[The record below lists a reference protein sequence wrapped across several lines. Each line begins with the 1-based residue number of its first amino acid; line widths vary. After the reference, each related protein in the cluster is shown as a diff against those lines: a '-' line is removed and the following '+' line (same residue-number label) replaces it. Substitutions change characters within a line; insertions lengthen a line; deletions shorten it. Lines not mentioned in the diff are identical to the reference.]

1 MPRFVATLVLLALVF
16 GTLSVEAQQAP
27 VAPAVPE
34 GFTLSAVEQA
44 YLDQVLQ
51 QWETQSDKIQTFS
64 CDFTRLVYD
73 PVFGPA
79 NQHKNEEDGTLSY
92 QKPDKGSFEIKEI
105 RQWDAKEQKYLPN
118 SQAIG
123 EHWVCNGQ
131 AIYEYKNEQRQ
142 LVVRPI
148 PPEMQGKSIV
158 DGPLPFLFGAEAEK
172 LKRRYWMKIDPR
184 TPAGQIRLVA
194 VPKFQADAVNYRQV
208 ELLLDQK
215 QMLPTAMQVY
225 MPDSSRTVYTFALG
239 GAQVNSRMTA
249 LWNQL
254 FSSPRTPFGWKRVVE
269 QPQAAQTAQPNS
281 PERR

>member
-16 GTLSVEAQQAP
+16 GTPSANAQPARIAPTVPPGFKLS
-27 VAPAVPE
+27 
-34 GFTLSAVEQA
+34 TVEQA

-51 QWETQSDKIQTFS
+51 QWETQSDQIQTFS

-79 NQHKNEEDGTLSY
+79 DRHKNEEDGTLSY
-92 QKPDKGSFEIKEI
+92 QKPDKGSFEIKKV
-105 RQWDAKEQKYLPN
+105 RQWDAKEQKYVPN

-123 EHWVCNGQ
+123 EHWVCDGE

-148 PPEMQGKSIV
+148 PPEMRGKSIV
-158 DGPLPFLFGAEAEK
+158 DGPLPFLFGAEAAK
-172 LKRRYWMKIDPR
+172 LKRRYWMRIDPR
-184 TPAGQIRLVA
+184 TQAGQIRLVA
-194 VPKFQADAVNYRQV
+194 VPKFQADAANYRQV

-215 QMLPTAMQVY
+215 QMLPTAMQVH

-254 FSSPRTPFGWKRVVE
+254 FSSPRTPFGWKRIVE
-269 QPQAAQTAQPNS
+269 QPQAAQTAQPKG
-281 PERR
+281 PDRR